1 MKSGTLEDE
10 LRADLERHGYYPEL
24 VFEALRGAIGE
35 DPLVAFVVQ
44 QEAAFDRDE
53 LRRHMTVLALTS
65 TRLLVSHT
73 DEHQLD
79 GVPHASTT
87 TELVPISRIESVVIT
102 RVVRDPAATVGKSA
116 TSEVVVTVG
125 WGAVNRIELEVANC
139 ADSSCNADHGYTG
152 TASNDDFSLRVSE
165 AADGLEVVNQV
176 LEFASKLSEVHSGG
190 SSSLCR
196 EVT

>member
-24 VFEALRGAIGE
+24 VFEAIQSAIRE

-53 LRRHMTVLALTS
+53 LRRHMTVLALTN

-73 DEHQLD
+73 DEHQLE

-87 TELVPISRIESVVIT
+87 TELVPTNRIESVVIT
-102 RVVRDPAATVGKSA
+102 RVVRDPAATLGPRA
-116 TSEVVVTVG
+116 ISEAVVTVG

-139 ADSSCNADHGYTG
+139 ADPSCNADHGYSG
-152 TASNDDFSLRVSE
+152 TASNDDFSLRVSA
-165 AADGLEVVNQV
+165 AADGPEVVNQV
-176 LEFASKLSEVHSGG
+176 LEFALKLSDVHSG
-190 SSSLCR
+190 SNS
-196 EVT
+196 